1 MYARRPEVL
10 VSAHMLFYQKKKSLL
25 VGLSYIQCLVGLQCN
40 MLVLMRGYTEESY
53 HIDNYICTPFQ
64 PDLLVPDTLEDPRF
78 RENGL
83 VTGPPHIRF
92 YAGAPLITP
101 SRLKL
106 GTFCIIDS
114 KPRKSGLTLSEKQ
127 SLREL
132 TEMVM
137 DNMVNRK
144 QEMDRLMDE
153 KTRVIA
159 CAAHDI
165 LSPITGMRL
174 NMEMLM
180 EDTTLQEKLDDNQKE
195 IMTASVKCSDMIERI
210 W

>member
-1 MYARRPEVL
+1 MICKGSISHVDIL
-10 VSAHMLFYQKKKSLL
+10 KNHIILLTSLAL
-25 VGLSYIQCLVGLQCN
+25 TIIFEPLSHPI
-40 MLVLMRGYTEESY
+40 
-53 HIDNYICTPFQ
+53 
-64 PDLLVPDTLEDPRF
+64 LLVPDTLEDPRF

-101 SRLKL
+101 SGFKL
-106 GTFCIIDS
+106 GTFCIIDNR
-114 KPRKSGLTLSEKQ
+114 PRKSGLTLSEKQ

-137 DNMVNRK
+137 DYMVNRK

-174 NMEMLM
+174 NIEMLM
-180 EDTTLQEKLDDNQKE
+180 EDTTLQEKLDDNQKDL
-195 IMTASVKCSDMIERI
+195 MTASVKCSDMIERI